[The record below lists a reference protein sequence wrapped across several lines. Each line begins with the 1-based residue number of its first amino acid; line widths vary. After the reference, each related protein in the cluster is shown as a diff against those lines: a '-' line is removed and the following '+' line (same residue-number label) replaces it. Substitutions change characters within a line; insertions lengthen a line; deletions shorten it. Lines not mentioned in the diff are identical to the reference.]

1 MPLHVGSGCL
11 PATIT
16 NLRINCI
23 AQSATPPEMSLWEK
37 IKEFFC
43 STHQTEAQEC
53 IWTICH
59 PSVGT
64 TREDVVSRF
73 EQLRMLVYAGY
84 EESIHSGRHGES
96 HFCILDADNQ
106 EILSVTLDDAGN
118 YTVNCQGHNETY
130 RFTMDIE
137 QGEECTEH
145 AEGASGTLQV
155 SPLPDPAAPQTPA
168 AYDAVWSEWK
178 RAAPAEELRGRAAT
192 VQRICTCLNNGSRE
206 LNVGESG
213 LTALPDCLPA
223 HITTLVIPHNNYLT
237 SLPTLP
243 SGLEVLTVEDN
254 QLTSLPPLPSG
265 LEVLTVEDN
274 QLTSLPPLPSGLEV
288 LTVEDNQLTSLPP
301 LPSGLEVLTVEDN
314 QLTSLPPL
322 PSGLEVLTVEDNQ
335 LTSLPPLPSGLEVL
349 TVEDNQLT
357 SLPPL
362 PSGLEVLTVEDNQLT
377 SLPPLPSGLEVL
389 TVEDNQLTSLPP
401 LPAGLVVLT
410 VSGNQLTSLPPLPA
424 GLQTLSVAGN
434 QLTSLPP
441 LPAGLQMLLVARNQL
456 TSLPPLPAGLQMLLV
471 ARNQLTSLPP
481 LPPAGLQTLSV
492 AGNQLTSL
500 PPLPAGLQMLSVAG
514 NQLTRLPPLP
524 AGLRRLLV
532 AGNQLTSLPP
542 LPAGLQM
549 LLVARNQLTS
559 LPPLPAGLQMLSVSD
574 NQLTSLPLLPAG
586 LELLTLER
594 NPQLV
599 RLPPLPEGLQTLSV
613 DANPQLTRL
622 PALPSGL
629 QRLYARNNQLTRL
642 PESITGL
649 SSEASVNLEGNP
661 LSERTLQALR
671 EITSAPGYSG
681 PRILFDMAGASA
693 PREARALHLAAAGWL
708 VPAREGEPAPADRWH
723 MFGQEDNAAAFS
735 LFLDRLSE
743 TENFMKDAGFKAQ
756 ISSWLVQ
763 LAEDEALRAKTFAM
777 ATEATASC
785 QDRVTLALHQMKN
798 VQLVHDAEKGQYDN
812 NLAALVA
819 TGREMFRL
827 EKLEQIAR
835 EKAGTLALADDVEV
849 YLAYQNKLKKALG
862 LTSVTA
868 EMRFFGVSGVTVSDL
883 QAAELQVKAA
893 EKSELREWILQW
905 GPLHSV
911 LERKAPERVNALRE
925 KQISDYE
932 ETYRML
938 SDTELRPFG
947 LVGNTDAERTIGA
960 RAMESAKKTFLDGL
974 RPLVEEMLGS
984 YLAP

>member
-274 QLTSLPPLPSGLEV
+274 QLTSLPPLP
-288 LTVEDNQLTSLPP
+288 
-301 LPSGLEVLTVEDN
+301 
-314 QLTSLPPL
+314 
-322 PSGLEVLTVEDNQ
+322 
-335 LTSLPPLPSGLEVL
+335 
-349 TVEDNQLT
+349 
-357 SLPPL
+357 
-362 PSGLEVLTVEDNQLT
+362 
-377 SLPPLPSGLEVL
+377 
-389 TVEDNQLTSLPP
+389 
-401 LPAGLVVLT
+401 AGLVVLT

-456 TSLPPLPAGLQMLLV
+456 TSLPPLPAGLQML
-471 ARNQLTSLPP
+471 
-481 LPPAGLQTLSV
+481 
-492 AGNQLTSL
+492 
-500 PPLPAGLQMLSVAG
+500 SVAG

-524 AGLRRLLV
+524 AGLQV
-532 AGNQLTSLPP
+532 
-542 LPAGLQM
+542 
-549 LLVARNQLTS
+549 
-559 LPPLPAGLQMLSVSD
+559 LSVSD

>member
-1 MPLHVGSGCL
+1 MPLHVGRGCL

-155 SPLPDPAAPQTPA
+155 SPLPAPAAPQTPA
-168 AYDAVWSEWK
+168 EYDAVWSEWK
-178 RAAPAEELRGRAAT
+178 GAAPAEELRGRAAT

-213 LTALPDCLPA
+213 LTALPDRLPA

-237 SLPTLP
+237 SLPT
-243 SGLEVLTVEDN
+243 
-254 QLTSLPPLPSG
+254 
-265 LEVLTVEDN
+265 
-274 QLTSLPPLPSGLEV
+274 
-288 LTVEDNQLTSLPP
+288 
-301 LPSGLEVLTVEDN
+301 
-314 QLTSLPPL
+314 
-322 PSGLEVLTVEDNQ
+322 
-335 LTSLPPLPSGLEVL
+335 
-349 TVEDNQLT
+349 
-357 SLPPL
+357 L

-456 TSLPPLPAGLQMLLV
+456 TSLPPLPAGLQML
-471 ARNQLTSLPP
+471 
-481 LPPAGLQTLSV
+481 
-492 AGNQLTSL
+492 
-500 PPLPAGLQMLSVAG
+500 SVAG

-542 LPAGLQM
+542 LLAGLQ
-549 LLVARNQLTS
+549 V
-559 LPPLPAGLQMLSVSD
+559 LSVSD

-629 QRLYARNNQLTRL
+629 ERLYARNNQLTRL

>member
-43 STHQTEAQEC
+43 STHQTEALEC

-73 EQLRMLVYAGY
+73 EQLRMLAYAGY

-106 EILSVTLDDAGN
+106 EILSATLDDAGN

-155 SPLPDPAAPQTPA
+155 SPLPAPAAPQTPA
-168 AYDAVWSEWK
+168 EYDAVWSEWK
-178 RAAPAEELRGRAAT
+178 GAAPAEELRGRAAT

-254 QLTSLPPLPSG
+254 QLTSLP
-265 LEVLTVEDN
+265 
-274 QLTSLPPLPSGLEV
+274 
-288 LTVEDNQLTSLPP
+288 
-301 LPSGLEVLTVEDN
+301 
-314 QLTSLPPL
+314 
-322 PSGLEVLTVEDNQ
+322 
-335 LTSLPPLPSGLEVL
+335 
-349 TVEDNQLT
+349 
-357 SLPPL
+357 
-362 PSGLEVLTVEDNQLT
+362 
-377 SLPPLPSGLEVL
+377 
-389 TVEDNQLTSLPP
+389 
-401 LPAGLVVLT
+401 
-410 VSGNQLTSLPPLPA
+410 
-424 GLQTLSVAGN
+424 
-434 QLTSLPP
+434 
-441 LPAGLQMLLVARNQL
+441 
-456 TSLPPLPAGLQMLLV
+456 
-471 ARNQLTSLPP
+471 
-481 LPPAGLQTLSV
+481 
-492 AGNQLTSL
+492 
-500 PPLPAGLQMLSVAG
+500 
-514 NQLTRLPPLP
+514 
-524 AGLRRLLV
+524 
-532 AGNQLTSLPP
+532 
-542 LPAGLQM
+542 
-549 LLVARNQLTS
+549 
-559 LPPLPAGLQMLSVSD
+559 
-574 NQLTSLPLLPAG
+574 LLPAG
-586 LELLTLER
+586 LELLTLDR

-613 DANPQLTRL
+613 DANPQLARL

-649 SSEASVNLEGNP
+649 SSEAIVNLYGNP
-661 LSERTLQALR
+661 LSERTLQALQN
-671 EITSAPGYSG
+671 ITSAPGYSG

-693 PREARALHLAAAGWL
+693 PREARALHLAAADWL

-735 LFLDRLSE
+735 LFLDRLGE
-743 TENFMKDAGFKAQ
+743 TENCIKDAGFKAQ

-819 TGREMFRL
+819 TGRKMFRL

-835 EKAGTLALADDVEV
+835 EKVRTLALVDEIEV
-849 YLAYQNKLKKALG
+849 WLAYQNKLKKSLG

-868 EMRFFGVSGVTVSDL
+868 EMRFFRISGVTVSDL

-893 EKSELREWILQW
+893 EKSEFREWILQW
-905 GPLHSV
+905 GPLHSM

-932 ETYRML
+932 ETYRTL
-938 SDTELRPFG
+938 SDTELRPSG

-984 YLAP
+984 YLAS

>member
-1 MPLHVGSGCL
+1 MPLHVGRGCL

-106 EILSVTLDDAGN
+106 EILSVTLDDAEN

-155 SPLPDPAAPQTPA
+155 SPLPAPAAPQTPA
-168 AYDAVWSEWK
+168 EYDAVWSEWK
-178 RAAPAEELRGRAAT
+178 GAAPAEELRGRAAT

-213 LTALPDCLPA
+213 LTALPDRLPA

-237 SLPTLP
+237 SLPT
-243 SGLEVLTVEDN
+243 
-254 QLTSLPPLPSG
+254 
-265 LEVLTVEDN
+265 
-274 QLTSLPPLPSGLEV
+274 
-288 LTVEDNQLTSLPP
+288 
-301 LPSGLEVLTVEDN
+301 
-314 QLTSLPPL
+314 
-322 PSGLEVLTVEDNQ
+322 
-335 LTSLPPLPSGLEVL
+335 
-349 TVEDNQLT
+349 
-357 SLPPL
+357 L

-456 TSLPPLPAGLQMLLV
+456 TSLPPLPAGLQML
-471 ARNQLTSLPP
+471 
-481 LPPAGLQTLSV
+481 
-492 AGNQLTSL
+492 
-500 PPLPAGLQMLSVAG
+500 SVAG

-542 LPAGLQM
+542 LPAGLQ
-549 LLVARNQLTS
+549 V
-559 LPPLPAGLQMLSVSD
+559 LSVSD